1 MKALWNKFTGWLN
14 TENHLLWVSIIA
26 LMVIGLISVYFV
38 GAYESV
44 RFGWYP
50 SFFFNRYWP
59 YVLVGF
65 LFMLGCSRLSKKA
78 IIRISWVLLIL
89 GMFLMLLTW
98 IHPTLIAGSARY
110 VFLFGRATD
119 PFLLTLPA
127 YIVLMSHWL
136 SKERTK
142 TFWVTTGIT
151 LLTLFI
157 VLTAFM
163 APYVFMTLV
172 YSFIFIFMTFKAR
185 KNMPGLYKVGV
196 FGLIASVVLIVL
208 TVIYM
213 PHVNAR
219 LFQIVNGYP
228 EHTQVWYSVNAIKHS
243 TFMGNTPESLRM
255 LSTLPESSTD
265 FMFTG
270 IVAKFGILMG
280 LLVLALY
287 GFMVKG
293 LTRIIHTTKDKFKE
307 LLATGTLGLLMLYVV
322 SSVFT
327 AFGILAHS
335 SILPFVS
342 LSGLGFLTWSVLF
355 GFVLS
360 GKRN

>member
-1 MKALWNKFTGWLN
+1 MQLLQKIKNWLN
-14 TENHLLWVSIIA
+14 TGNHLLWSSIIA
-26 LMVIGLISVYFV
+26 LMVIGLTSVYFI
-38 GAYESV
+38 GAYEST
-44 RFGWYP
+44 RIGFEP
-50 SFFFNRYWP
+50 SFLFNKYWL
-59 YVLVGF
+59 YALVGF

-78 IIRISWVLLIL
+78 IIRISWIWGVIGLL
-89 GMFLMLLTW
+89 LMLLT
-98 IHPTLIAGSARY
+98 LIDPWYVNGSSRY
-110 VFLFGRATD
+110 VRILMWTID
-119 PFLLTLPA
+119 PFVMTLPA

-172 YSFIFIFMTFKAR
+172 YSFIFILMVFKAR
-185 KNMPGLYKVGV
+185 KNMPGLYKVGI
-196 FGLIASVVLIVL
+196 FGLIAAIAMLVLA
-208 TVIYM
+208 VIYM

-219 LFQIVNGYP
+219 LTHFFYHPAYSQIGI
-228 EHTQVWYSVNAIKHS
+228 SIDALKHS
-243 TFMGNTPESLRM
+243 TLIGSTSESLRW
-255 LSTLPESSTD
+255 LSALPESSTD

-293 LTRIIHTTKDKFKE
+293 LARIIHTTKDKFNE
-307 LLATGTLGLLMLYVV
+307 LLATGTLGLLLIYVV

-335 SILPFVS
+335 SVLPFVS
-342 LSGLGFLTWSVLF
+342 FMTTQFLAWSVLF
-355 GFVLS
+355 GFALS
-360 GKRN
+360 SNKK